1 MNRPKRYLITSALP
15 YANGP
20 LHIGHLTGAYLSAD
34 IYVRFMRLV
43 GKDILYICGS
53 DENGAAITM
62 RARKEGVSP
71 REIVDKYHEEFK
83 KTFSAVG
90 ISFDMYHRT
99 SAPLHHETSQ
109 EFFMQLYNNGVFEEM
124 TSEQYYDEEAGQFL
138 ADRYI
143 KGECPKCGYKEAYG
157 DQCEK
162 CGSSLSPTDL
172 INPISTLT
180 NSKPVLR
187 ETTHWFLPLD
197 KDEEWLKEWI
207 EKGTLEGEFHHNP
220 EEWKPHVL
228 GQCMSWIDTGLQPR
242 SMTRDLDWGV
252 DVPSEIEG
260 SEGKKMYVWL
270 DAPIGYISAT
280 KALAEEKGFDWKD
293 YWQSEDSALIHFI
306 GKDNIVFHCLIF
318 PAILKAHGKYNL
330 PINVPANQ
338 FMNLEDKKISTS
350 RNWAVWVKDYI
361 SDMGDYID
369 ELRYS
374 LTRKMPE
381 SRDSNFT
388 WNEFQEHVNSEL
400 VNNFANFVNR
410 VMVLTHKYYDGVV
423 PDFDPDSMMISAAD
437 SEEDSFH
444 DSELIDLFDLIQD
457 ECEALRKFDFR
468 TALQSMMKISA
479 HGNQLL
485 QFNEPWKLQK
495 EDPEAV
501 KAIMNLAI
509 QYVAALSLCMHPFMP
524 HKSGELRSMLNMAA
538 IEENGELDAMLM
550 ALAEGEH
557 PLPAGH
563 KLNDVN
569 HLFSRLDDE
578 IIQVQIDKLEAEQTI
593 VMADDAGKINYAEQ
607 KAEIEFPDFMKM
619 DIRSGTIV
627 HAEPVKKADKLLK
640 LEVDVGYE
648 TRTVVSGIAEQY
660 KPEEIIG
667 QKVCVLVNLQPKEL
681 RGVLS
686 HGMILMSEDE
696 NGRLNFV
703 NPGDIS
709 AGMTIR

>member
-71 REIVDKYHEEFK
+71 REIVDKYHKEFK

-280 KALAEEKGFDWKD
+280 KALAEERGFDWKD

-318 PAILKAHGKYNL
+318 PAILKAHGEYNL

-524 HKSGELRSMLNMAA
+524 HKSRELRSMLNMPE
-538 IEENGELDAMLM
+538 IEENGELDTMLM

-557 PLPAGH
+557 PLAAGH
-563 KLNDVN
+563 KLNEVN

-578 IIQVQIDKLEAEQTI
+578 IIQAQIDKLEAEQTM
-593 VMADDAGKINYAEQ
+593 VMADDSGEINYAEQ

-696 NGRLNFV
+696 HGRLNFV

>member
-34 IYVRFMRLV
+34 IYVRFLRLM
-43 GKDILYICGS
+43 GKDVLYICGS

-71 REIVDKYHEEFK
+71 REIVDKYHEQFK
-83 KTFSAVG
+83 ETFKAVG
-90 ISFDMYHRT
+90 ISFDKYHRT
-99 SAPLHHETSQ
+99 SAELHHETSQ
-109 EFFMQLYNNGVFEEM
+109 EFFMQLYENGVFEKL
-124 TSEQYYDEEAGQFL
+124 TSEQYYDEEARQFL

-143 KGECPKCGYKEAYG
+143 TGECPKCGYASAYG

-162 CGSSLSPTDL
+162 CGASLSPTDL

-180 NSKPVLR
+180 NTKPVLK
-187 ETTHWFLPLD
+187 ETTHWYLPLN
-197 KDEEWLKEWI
+197 KDEEWLREWI
-207 EKGTLEGEFHHNP
+207 EKGTLQGEFHHDP
-220 EEWKPHVL
+220 ADWKQHVL
-228 GQCMSWIDTGLQPR
+228 GQCMSWIDTGLHPR

-252 DVPSEIEG
+252 DVPAEVEG

-280 KALAEEKGFDWKD
+280 KALAEERGLDWKD
-293 YWQSEDSALIHFI
+293 YWQDEDSALIHFI

-318 PAILKAHGKYNL
+318 PAILKAHGDYNL

-350 RNWAVWVKDYI
+350 RNWAVWVKDYVR
-361 SDMGDYID
+361 DMPDYID

-388 WNEFQEHVNSEL
+388 WGEFQEHVNSEL
-400 VNNFANFVNR
+400 VNNLANFVNR
-410 VMVLTHKYYDGVV
+410 VVVLMNKYYEGVV
-423 PDFDPDSMMISAAD
+423 PEFDPDLMVYSAAD
-437 SEEDSFH
+437 QEEDSFH
-444 DSELIDLFDLIQD
+444 DSEIIDLFDLIHEQ
-457 ECEALRKFDFR
+457 CEALRKFELR
-468 TALQSMMKISA
+468 TALQAMMKISA

-495 EDPEAV
+495 EDPETV
-501 KAIMNLAI
+501 KVVMNLAI
-509 QYVAALSLCMHPFMP
+509 QYVAVLSICMRPFMP
-524 HKSGELRSMLNMAA
+524 AKSDALREMLNLPVIA
-538 IEENGELDAMLM
+538 EEGELDALM
-550 ALAEGEH
+550 MMLAEGEN
-557 PLPAGH
+557 LITAGH
-563 KLNDVN
+563 KINAGSY
-569 HLFSRLDDE
+569 LFTRIADE
-578 IIQVQIDKLEAEQTI
+578 VIQEQIEKLETAGEAEAPAVENIQ
-593 VMADDAGKINYAEQ
+593 YAQE
-607 KAEIEFPDFMKM
+607 KGVIEFPDFMQM
-619 DIRSGTIV
+619 DIRSGTILA
-627 HAEPVKKADKLLK
+627 AEPVKKADRLLK

-648 TRTVVSGIAEQY
+648 KRTVVSGIAEQY
-660 KPEEIIG
+660 KPEEIVG
-667 QKVCVLVNLQPKEL
+667 RKVCVLVNLQPKEL

-686 HGMILMSEDE
+686 HGMILMSEDS

-703 NPGDIS
+703 DPGDVEP
-709 AGMTIR
+709 GMTIR